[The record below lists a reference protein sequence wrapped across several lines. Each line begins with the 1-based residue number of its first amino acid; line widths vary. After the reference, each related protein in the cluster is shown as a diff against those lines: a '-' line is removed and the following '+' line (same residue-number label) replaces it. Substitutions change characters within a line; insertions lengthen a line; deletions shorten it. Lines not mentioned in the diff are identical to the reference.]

1 MNFKLSSGMSMS
13 DDGVIADS
21 KPMHKSERE
30 KNTIY
35 VFCPNDIQEKI
46 TKSLSNFKCFIV
58 FNDFNLNDLKHKVVL
73 YYQHEK
79 LSDKYKQYLLHATQS
94 GAQVESILTYL
105 ERKHGYTEVELLYES
120 YFIQGTPLTILSN
133 RKSLITKRIID
144 CFISF
149 ILLTI
154 CLPILVIASF
164 AIKLESKGPVL
175 YRQSRVGIKNI
186 EFDVYKLR
194 SMRNDAEAKGIQWA
208 NKNDARV
215 TVVGKFLRKTRIDE
229 LPQLIN
235 VFKGEMSL
243 IGPRPERAFFV
254 EQLEK
259 EIPFYYFRHALKPGI
274 TGLAQVKYSYGSSL
288 EDAIWKHKYDIH
300 YIKNYSLWLDFK
312 ILLRTIKTVITGMGQ

>member
-21 KPMHKSERE
+21 KPIHKSERE

-35 VFCPNDIQEKI
+35 VFCPNDLQEKI

-58 FNDFNLNDLKHKVVL
+58 FNDLNLNDLKHKIVL

-79 LSDKYKQYLLHATQS
+79 LSDKNKQYLLHATEN

-144 CFISF
+144 CLISS

-164 AIKLESKGPVL
+164 AIKLESKGPIL
-175 YRQSRVGIKNI
+175 YRQSRVGIKNT

-312 ILLRTIKTVITGMGQ
+312 ILLRTVKTVITGMGQ

>member
-1 MNFKLSSGMSMS
+1 MNFKLSNGMSMS

-35 VFCPNDIQEKI
+35 VFCPNDLQEKI

>member
-35 VFCPNDIQEKI
+35 VFCPNDLQEKI

-175 YRQSRVGIKNI
+175 YRQSRVGIKNT